1 MKNEDVKIGM
11 RVVYKPGTPNEDR
24 GVVTQKH
31 SHTNDSWWV
40 VWDSDGAEN
49 WIAAYHM
56 EPESQAIEQ
65 KEEEMSDRIEMMM
78 KLLNAAKEGKQ
89 IEQADA
95 GHWYASDIA
104 FVNVSNAHQFRVKPE
119 QRTTIGY
126 RRFVCWDGQD
136 YVVDTCSIGRN
147 INRLEMEEGFICWI
161 DTDYLYHS
169 FEV

>member
-11 RVVYKPGTPNEDR
+11 RVVYNPGTPNEDS
-24 GVVTQKH
+24 GVVTKRH
-31 SHTNDSWWV
+31 RYPNDSWWV
-40 VWDSDGAEN
+40 VWDSDGDEN
-49 WIAAYHM
+49 WTTSERI

-65 KEEEMSDRIEMMM
+65 KEEEMPDRIDMMM

-95 GHWYASDIA
+95 GHWYNSDISH
-104 FVNVSNAHQFRVKPE
+104 VNTSNVHQFRVKPE

-136 YVVDTCSIGRN
+136 YVVDVCSIGRN

>member
-11 RVVYKPGTPNEDR
+11 RVVYNPGAPNEDR

-31 SHTNDSWWV
+31 TNDSWWV
-40 VWDSDGAEN
+40 VWDSNGDES
-49 WIAAYHM
+49 WIFSERV

-65 KEEEMSDRIEMMM
+65 KEKEMPDRIEMMM
-78 KLLNAAKEGKQ
+78 TLLNAAKEGKQ

-95 GHWYASDIA
+95 GHWYDSDIA
-104 FVNVSNAHQFRVKPE
+104 FVNVSNVHQFRVKPE

-126 RRFVCWDGQD
+126 RRFVYWDGQD
-136 YVVDTCSIGRN
+136 YVVDTCSVGRN
-147 INRLEMEEGFICWI
+147 INIIEMDDGFICWI
-161 DTDYLYHS
+161 DTDYLYHF